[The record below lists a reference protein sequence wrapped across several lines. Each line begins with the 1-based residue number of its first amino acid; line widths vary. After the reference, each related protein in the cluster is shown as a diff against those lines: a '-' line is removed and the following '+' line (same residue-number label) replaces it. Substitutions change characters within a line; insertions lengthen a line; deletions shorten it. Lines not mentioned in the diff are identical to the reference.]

1 MKTQKL
7 LSIVVLLG
15 SLLFTSCDK
24 DPDAPFV
31 PTPENS
37 TTINFEIGYLTSD
50 KPVDQIS
57 PTKDFEDAITTMKVW
72 IFQGTDDNAV
82 LSRDLTAEEIKA
94 MKVKLEFPKIA
105 QGEKLTIMTVANS
118 SPIKTTSKKALKIIT
133 DESPSSYNSA
143 IYDDMLSKSAKFN
156 GFTMYSEDNLIID
169 SESTYTLKNAL
180 QKNVAKIEIT
190 MDNQYMR
197 EENEHKGDAWKG
209 FFKAEY
215 LTMLSNGCSIQIF
228 GKETQ
233 QVVQDATAAA
243 IQPSEFISQGIGYF
257 CYKPS
262 NSYSFDIQFEGTN
275 KSSGSLIIE
284 KYGYR
289 ARHNGSISPNKHY
302 IITCRIVGNSRSN
315 VDIVSFDEKDWVKKN

>member
-1 MKTQKL
+1 MKRFL
-7 LSIVVLLG
+7 LNIIPFFAT
-15 SLLFTSCDK
+15 LFVATSCDK
-24 DPDAPFV
+24 DPDEFI
-31 PTPENS
+31 PTPDNS

-50 KPVDQIS
+50 KPSEQIS
-57 PTKDFEDAITTMKVW
+57 PTKAFEDEITTMKVW
-72 IFQGTDDNAV
+72 IFQGTDDNAI
-82 LSRDLTAEEIKA
+82 LSRELTAEEIKA
-94 MKVKLEFPKIA
+94 MKAKFEVPKIA
-105 QGEKLTIMTVANS
+105 LGEKLTIMTVANS
-118 SPIKTTSKKALKIIT
+118 GPIKTTSKKALKAIT

-143 IYDDMLSKSAKFN
+143 IYDEMLSKSAKFD

-197 EENEHKGDAWKG
+197 EQNEHKGDAWKG

-275 KSSGSLIIE
+275 KSPGSLIID

-302 IITCRIVGNSRSN
+302 IIKCKLVGNSRSN
-315 VDIVSFDEKDWVKKN
+315 VDIISFEEKDWVKNN